1 MLSSPTPKTR
11 WRRRPGPDADPP
23 LDDGDAPGF
32 DAARRRA
39 DRREEHDRKPPR
51 LILLREIKIDSPV
64 HRLWAGTKLLC
75 VAGMSVTMSYFPS
88 WGSLGLMLALLLTA
102 ILLARIPRGAWP
114 RPPVWFWL
122 VIGVTGAL
130 ASVAGGSPHVHVA
143 GVLLGLGGLD
153 AFLRFMLVG
162 ILLLLAAAV
171 MGWTTPLGDIAPA
184 VAQLLSPLRRIR
196 VPVDEIAVAVALCV
210 RSLPL
215 LVSEMRTLVAAR
227 RLRPPPPRPGLS
239 AVEKWLDELVDLL
252 VAALAVSVRRAGEL
266 AEAIT
271 ARGGTG
277 LIAARARR
285 PAGRDAFVMAVV
297 AGVCFAATLF
307 PTK

>member
-1 MLSSPTPKTR
+1 MLSSPPRRAR
-11 WRRRPGPDADPP
+11 WRRRPGPDADESVGGETR
-23 LDDGDAPGF
+23 DGAT
-32 DAARRRA
+32 AARPRS
-39 DRREEHDRKPPR
+39 DRREDRDRKPPR
-51 LILLREIKIDSPV
+51 LILLREIKVDSPI
-64 HRLWAGTKLLC
+64 HRLWAGTKLLS

-102 ILLARIPRGAWP
+102 TAVARIPRGAWP
-114 RPPVWFWL
+114 RPPVWFWV
-122 VIGVTGAL
+122 VIGVTGVL
-130 ASVAGGSPHVHVA
+130 ASMSGGSPHVKVA

-162 ILLLLAAAV
+162 ILLILAAAV
-171 MGWTTPLGDIAPA
+171 MGWTTPMGDIAPA
-184 VAQLLSPLRRIR
+184 VAQLLAPLRRIR

-227 RLRPPPPRPGLS
+227 RLRPSPPRPGRTT
-239 AVEKWLDELVDLL
+239 AERWLDELVDLL

-277 LIAARARR
+277 LITAKVRK
-285 PAGRDAFVMAVV
+285 PAGRDVLVMLVV
-297 AGVCFAATLF
+297 AGACYAATLF
-307 PTK
+307 PAK